1 VNRLL
6 IVCYEICLWTLAFLA
21 APKMLYH
28 LFRHKKYLSSL
39 GARFGFNYPLF
50 EKSPHPLIWIHAVSV
65 GEAKAIVSLA
75 RELKFH
81 YPAARLV
88 VSSVT
93 ETGHAEV
100 HRSFPFADYKVYL
113 PFDFSF
119 VVKRIIKQASPDIV
133 ILCESDFWF
142 NFLRYAKQEGALLAL
157 VNGKI
162 SMKSKNRFRTAPFF
176 SKPLFNLFEVLC
188 VQNEFYEK
196 RFLEAGAPSVKMQ
209 VTGNLKL
216 DDEYPQL
223 SPEEAAEWRK
233 KLGISPDQLV
243 LTIGSSH
250 NPEEQLFLAQL
261 KEIWISHPELKVIIV
276 PRHPERFK
284 DVEALLE
291 KEGLSW
297 ISFTDINCMSGK
309 EQVILID
316 AMGMLRM
323 CYQLSDFALVAGSF
337 TPKVGGHNILEP
349 CWYGKPVLF
358 GPFMHTQLELV
369 DFILHANAALQ
380 VNMNDLKDRIELLLT
395 DAPLRQKMGQ
405 NGVNLIL
412 SLKGSTLRT
421 LSAIGPLLHKKGF
434 VSELSESRIEKE
446 LSNAEQI

>member
-1 VNRLL
+1 MNRIL
-6 IVCYEICLWTLAFLA
+6 IICYEICLWALAILA

-28 LFRHKKYLSSL
+28 LYKHKKYLGSL
-39 GARFGFNYPLF
+39 GPRLGLNYPIF
-50 EKSPHPLIWIHAVSV
+50 EKSHHPLIWIHAVSM
-65 GEAKAIVSLA
+65 GEAKAVVSLA

-81 YPAARLV
+81 YPNARLV
-88 VSSVT
+88 VSSIT

-100 HRSFPFADYKVYL
+100 QRSFPFADYRVYL

-119 VVKRIIKQASPDIV
+119 IVRRIMQQASPDVV

-142 NFLRYAKQEGALLAL
+142 NFLRYAKKEGALLAL

-162 SMKSKNRFRTAPFF
+162 SSRSKNRFRAAPFF

-188 VQNEFYEK
+188 IQNEFYAK
-196 RFLEAGAPSVKMQ
+196 RFLQAGAPSMKME

-223 SPEEAAEWRK
+223 CPEETAEWRK
-233 KLGISPDQLV
+233 KLGIGPDQLV

-250 NPEEQLFLAQL
+250 HPEEQLFLTHL
-261 KEIWISHPELKVIIV
+261 KDIWKKYPELKVLIV

-284 DVEALLE
+284 EVESLLE
-291 KEGLSW
+291 NEDLSW
-297 ISFTDINCMSGK
+297 ISFTDINCRTGK
-309 EQVILID
+309 EQVILVD

-323 CYQLSDFALVAGSF
+323 CYQLSDIALVAGSF
-337 TPKVGGHNILEP
+337 TSKVGGHNILEP

-369 DFILHANAALQ
+369 DYILNANAALQ
-380 VNMNDLKDRIELLLT
+380 VSMETLKDQIELLVT
-395 DAPLRQKMGQ
+395 DAYLRSTMGQ
-405 NGVNLIL
+405 NGLELIQ
-412 SLKGSTLRT
+412 SLKGSTQRT
-421 LSAIGPLLHKKGF
+421 LLAIEHLF
-434 VSELSESRIEKE
+434 EKDCF
-446 LSNAEQI
+446 QRCM